1 MFALL
6 QEFNVPPDSLVTDV
20 HEMTTTSGLLLSI
33 VSMFVVCVL
42 IYRYRSVLHKV
53 WNDG

>member
-6 QEFNVPPDSLVTDV
+6 QNFNLPPDSLVVDV
-20 HEMTTTSGLLLSI
+20 HALTTTSGLLLSL

>member
-1 MFALL
+1 MFALF
-6 QEFNVPPDSLVTDV
+6 QNFNLPPDSLVANV
-20 HEMTTTSGLLLSI
+20 HELTTTSGLLLSI

-42 IYRYRSVLHKV
+42 IYRYRSILHKV